1 MDLAGALEVVD
12 AEPSRIGTPGN
23 WDGMQTKR
31 FPIVPSSVDL
41 ANILEVADAGAC
53 PAVSLAFL
61 ESEDKHGGPLIL
73 VRKEKDGRH
82 RLRGQLVDVLKPATK
97 SAYEGATS
105 DVVSF
110 SAARRR
116 SQPWTHS
123 KCR

>member
-1 MDLAGALEVVD
+1 MRVNESKKYGCQVLQTHLCASRAAIFFVAFASSVDLAGALEVVD

-82 RLRGQLVDVLKPATK
+82 RL
-97 SAYEGATS
+97 
-105 DVVSF
+105 
-110 SAARRR
+110 
-116 SQPWTHS
+116 
-123 KCR
+123 